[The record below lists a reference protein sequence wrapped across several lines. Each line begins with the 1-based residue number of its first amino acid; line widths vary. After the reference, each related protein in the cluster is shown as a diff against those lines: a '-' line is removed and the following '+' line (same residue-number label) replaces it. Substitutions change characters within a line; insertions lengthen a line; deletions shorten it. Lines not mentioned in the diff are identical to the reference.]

1 MNKNFE
7 RFQPL
12 GESWGKRALKDGL
25 RTVLDSTDLKGIK
38 NEYIDTLHKI
48 ILAKYLL
55 LDKNEK
61 ILDFGCGTGRFTS
74 WLKERGFKVVGIDIT
89 EEMLDVAKKTYPN
102 DIFILYDGIDLPF
115 DDQSFDR
122 VLSVFVLQHISD
134 QNDFWRTVTELVRC
148 VKKGGMIYLIEQIS
162 EKYSDYYIHK
172 LPKDYIETFN
182 RCNCKCILNRPIR
195 DGRSLIPEVLKRCFI
210 PRFLFPIIARFDL
223 CLIKNKSVPDKGYLD
238 YFFMFQKE
246 K

>member
-89 EEMLDVAKKTYPN
+89 EEMLDVAKK
-102 DIFILYDGIDLPF
+102 
-115 DDQSFDR
+115 
-122 VLSVFVLQHISD
+122 HIP
-134 QNDFWRTVTELVRC
+134 
-148 VKKGGMIYLIEQIS
+148 MIYLFYMMESIFHLMTNHSIV
-162 EKYSDYYIHK
+162 
-172 LPKDYIETFN
+172 F
-182 RCNCKCILNRPIR
+182 
-195 DGRSLIPEVLKRCFI
+195 
-210 PRFLFPIIARFDL
+210 FP
-223 CLIKNKSVPDKGYLD
+223 
-238 YFFMFQKE
+238 
-246 K
+246 